1 MPASVF
7 YTSSARIGGYG
18 LDLRNYEAILGAYR
32 AGILGRA
39 VGYANRQKEVPARLI
54 HNLRFHP
61 VRLLSFLDS
70 PAYYGA
76 KKHYMD
82 WIASRE
88 LAKGRYDLLH
98 SWSGD
103 CVKSLR
109 VAHRMGI
116 PSIVDI
122 PTWHRHKGTK
132 KSPLKNPAEL
142 ELENAPFPRNWIN
155 SLQVSRQQV
164 LEEYDLA
171 TLLLVHSECA
181 AQTFLS
187 AGIPQEKLFYLPLA
201 TDVERFTPGTRPPI
215 FRAIFTGALI
225 KRKGVHY
232 LLEAWKRLNL
242 KDAELLL
249 LGTVHDEIKPAL
261 KEFATDNV
269 KVVGF
274 AKRPEDYLRQSSVH
288 VFPSTC
294 EGSAKTTYDAAA
306 CGLAQIST
314 REAGDVV
321 VDGENG
327 LVIPANDVD
336 ALAAAIEHLYRNPDL
351 LVTMGDAGRRKM
363 VESFTWDHFRERVLD
378 SYRVAMSR
386 A

>member
-1 MPASVF
+1 VF

-18 LDLRNYEAILGAYR
+18 LDLHNYEAILGSYR

-39 VGYANRQKEVPARLI
+39 LGYDNRQQEVPARLI
-54 HNLRFHP
+54 HNLRLHP
-61 VRLLSFLDS
+61 VRLFSFLES
-70 PAYYGA
+70 QAYYGA
-76 KKHYMD
+76 KKHYGD
-82 WIASRE
+82 WISARDLE
-88 LAKGRYDLLH
+88 KGSYDLMH

-103 CVKSLR
+103 CVRTLR
-109 VAHRMGI
+109 VARRLGI
-116 PSIVDI
+116 PSVMDI
-122 PTWHRHKGTK
+122 PTWHRHKGK
-132 KSPLKNPAEL
+132 QKSAEKSPAEL

-155 SLQVSRQQV
+155 SLRISRQQM

-171 TLLLVHSECA
+171 TLLLVYSECA
-181 AQTFLS
+181 ADTFLN
-187 AGIPQEKLFYLPLA
+187 AGFSRDKLFYLPLA
-201 TDVERFTPGTRPPI
+201 TDVERFTPGTRPSI

-225 KRKGVHY
+225 KRKGVHT

-249 LGTVHDEIKPAL
+249 VGSVHDEIKPAL
-261 KEFATDNV
+261 EEFATANV
-269 KVVGF
+269 KIVGF
-274 AKRPEDYLRQSSVH
+274 AQKPEEYLRQSSVH
-288 VFPSTC
+288 IFPSTC

-314 REAGDVV
+314 RESGDVV
-321 VDGENG
+321 EHGKNG
-327 LVIPANDVD
+327 LVVPANDVE

-363 VESFTWDHFRERVLD
+363 VEGFTWDHFRARLLD
-378 SYRVAMSR
+378 AYRVAMSR